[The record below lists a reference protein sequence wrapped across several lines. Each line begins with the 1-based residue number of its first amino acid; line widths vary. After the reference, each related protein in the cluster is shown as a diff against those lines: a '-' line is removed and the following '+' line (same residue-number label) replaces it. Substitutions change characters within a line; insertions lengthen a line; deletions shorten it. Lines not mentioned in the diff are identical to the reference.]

1 MPDAM
6 VPRYN
11 LFAAVLQDMI
21 AASPMNDPS
30 APPRAARLD
39 DLTRLGAVDDFRGI
53 DDRLHPETVRRLK
66 RSLVVAG
73 QFPVLSKADMRKVAR
88 TFQLSSEEQRRLR
101 AALLAT
107 GIEAKLEPRIGIERA
122 LQAAT
127 SLLPI
132 IEDGLKQLENDEA
145 SGIPYIRIKDAG
157 DDMSDDTELERRIGS
172 ALTAIDH
179 AMLALAMLERVESQ
193 IERADCARQARDN
206 FVFALSKLETAD
218 ESLRATPAWAFWHRA
233 ASEGLSE
240 AEKLLG
246 KKSSSS

>member
-1 MPDAM
+1 
-6 VPRYN
+6 
-11 LFAAVLQDMI
+11 
-21 AASPMNDPS
+21 
-30 APPRAARLD
+30 
-39 DLTRLGAVDDFRGI
+39 
-53 DDRLHPETVRRLK
+53 
-66 RSLVVAG
+66 
-73 QFPVLSKADMRKVAR
+73 MRKVAR